1 MATTSFADLKRSRS
15 ELTNSLTQEL
25 DKFNTKSSYTEDEN
39 KYWELQVDKAGNG
52 SALIRFLASPENES
66 SPFIRY
72 WEHGFQGPPK
82 GDQKGMWYIEKS
94 LSTLGQDDPCGEYNT
109 KLWETG
115 LKTNEEIVRKQK
127 RKLHYVSNIYII
139 KDPANPDNEGK
150 VFLYKYGKKIFD
162 KINDVI
168 KPAFD
173 DDAINPFDLWDG
185 ANFKLRAMKVD
196 GYRNYDKSEFDKTP
210 SPLVNDDDELEKIW
224 KSEYSLAEV
233 IAPSKF
239 KSYDELKNRLDK
251 VLRINTSDS
260 IIDGGKVPVKNK
272 LAKTNNPTWVD
283 PDEEV
288 LSNNKNVAPWD
299 EDDNDSED
307 FFKKFKQE
315 E

>member
-25 DKFNTKSSYTEDEN
+25 DKLNTKTSYTEDKD

-52 SALIRFLASPENES
+52 SALIRFLAAPENES

-72 WEHGFQGPPK
+72 WEHGFQGPSK

-94 LSTLGQDDPCGEYNT
+94 LTTLGQDDPCAEFNM

-115 LKTNEEIVRKQK
+115 LKENQGIASKQK
-127 RKLHYVSNIYII
+127 RKLHYVSNIYVI

-150 VFLYKYGKKIFD
+150 VFLYRYGKKIFD

-196 GYRNYDKSEFDKTP
+196 GYRNYDKSEFEKTS
-210 SPLVNDDDELEKIW
+210 SPLLNDDDELEKIW
-224 KSEYSLAEV
+224 KSEYSLQEV

-239 KSYDELKNRLDK
+239 KTYDELKKRLDK
-251 VLRINTSDS
+251 VLRIDTSAS
-260 IIDGGKVPVKNK
+260 VIDDDKMSSKNK
-272 LAKTNNPTWVD
+272 LAKTTNTAWVD
-283 PDEEV
+283 PDEDKS
-288 LSNNKNVAPWD
+288 SNDKSGTPWD
-299 EDDNDSED
+299 EDDNSED
-307 FFKKFKQE
+307 FFKKFQNE